1 MAHDL
6 GKSLKSRCYAKFLLG
21 LLFSDSFLGLPI
33 VPKSEGNN
41 EKNQVQNVPFTFHF
55 PVSHLFHH
63 TEQQKLWISG
73 VSQLSHSFH
82 SFHLFFCFLLGEVSS
97 CSSLFCCLVLSRS
110 GVYGIVSLKAPRM
123 RMPEKRRRRRNMV
136 ENVMVTWLKYGW
148 RYLGLE
154 RFQIAK

>member
-41 EKNQVQNVPFTFHF
+41 EKNQVQNVP
-55 PVSHLFHH
+55 SHLFHH

-73 VSQLSHSFH
+73 VSQLSH

-123 RMPEKRRRRRNMV
+123 RIPEKRRRRRNIVAKWHGDMV
-136 ENVMVTWLKYGW
+136 ERWLKIPW
-148 RYLGLE
+148 FRDVPNS
-154 RFQIAK
+154 

>member
-55 PVSHLFHH
+55 PVSHLFPSHG
-63 TEQQKLWISG
+63 TAKTLNFRSFTAFTQL
-73 VSQLSHSFH
+73 SQLSPLLLLSPWRGE
-82 SFHLFFCFLLGEVSS
+82 LLQQPFLLPGTQP
-97 CSSLFCCLVLSRS
+97 LGRLWYRKPQ
-110 GVYGIVSLKAPRM
+110 GTQDADTRKKKAKKEYRCKM
-123 RMPEKRRRRRNMV
+123 AWWHGWKMV
-136 ENVMVTWLKYGW
+136 EDTLV
-148 RYLGLE
+148 
-154 RFQIAK
+154 